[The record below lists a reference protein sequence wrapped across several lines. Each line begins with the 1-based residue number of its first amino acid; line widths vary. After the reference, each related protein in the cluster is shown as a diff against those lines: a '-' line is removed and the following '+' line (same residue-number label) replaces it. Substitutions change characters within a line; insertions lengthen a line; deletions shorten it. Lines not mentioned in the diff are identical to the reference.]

1 MFAII
6 SELDSMLGNTMFLSL
21 EVFDS
26 LKKSDKMSDKKIKKT
41 ALAITKYQRGSLNI
55 QGKY

>member
-6 SELDSMLGNTMFLSL
+6 SEFGFHVGSHNVLSL